1 MSNTQHS
8 KLGKDTHSLVNFF
21 YGNNNSVPVVG
32 EYATQMHYTDRTVYL
47 IHSISAD
54 GKTVVLEYCDT
65 KANPLAIEIVTGHQ
79 SWVHKPT
86 GQYITLKY
94 RSGKWRK
101 ETSCI
106 EFTSDYIA
114 KADAQQVFNMGAY
127 LRKHEPRMY
136 DVIYKDNASWPVTV
150 ITGVTKL
157 VKSYTPF
164 SVIFGV
170 CDYHYDWSF

>member
-32 EYATQMHYTDRTVYL
+32 EYATQLHYTDRTVYL
-47 IHSISAD
+47 IHSVSAD
-54 GKTVVLEYCDT
+54 GKTVVLEYCET
-65 KANPLAIEIVTGHQ
+65 TAGPLAKQIGTGHQ
-79 SWVHKPT
+79 CWVHKPT

-94 RSGKWRK
+94 RSGKWRRESTEIK
-101 ETSCI
+101 
-106 EFTSDYIA
+106 IA
-114 KADAQQVFNMGAY
+114 NELLDKANAAGYNVIPLY
-127 LRKHEPRMY
+127 LKKVEPAMFSA
-136 DVIYKDNASWPVTV
+136 IYGDKPWPHTLVA
-150 ITGVTKL
+150 GYTKAA
-157 VKSYTPF
+157 KSYTPF